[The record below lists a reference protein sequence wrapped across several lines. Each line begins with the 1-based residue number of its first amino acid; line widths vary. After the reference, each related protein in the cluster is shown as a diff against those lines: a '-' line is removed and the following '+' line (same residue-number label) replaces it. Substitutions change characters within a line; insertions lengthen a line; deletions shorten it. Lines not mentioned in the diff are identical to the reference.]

1 MQITY
6 KDINMASSYQKI
18 GVLVLLLVF
27 IATNDVAFRVS
38 NAQSLCNVP
47 TASLTECKPSVSGP
61 KPTPPTDACCTA
73 ISHADLNCLCSYK
86 KSQMLSYFGIDPVLA
101 TQLPAKCNI
110 ANAPKC

>member
-1 MQITY
+1 MV
-6 KDINMASSYQKI
+6 SSYQKI

-27 IATNDVAFRVS
+27 IAHSDNVIFRVS
-38 NAQSLCNVP
+38 NAQSLCNVS

-61 KPTPPTDACCTA
+61 KPTPPTDACCAA

-86 KSQMLSYFGIDPVLA
+86 KSQMLAYFGIDPVLA
-101 TQLPAKCNI
+101 TQLPTKCNI

>member
-18 GVLVLLLVF
+18 GVLVLVLVF

-61 KPTPPTDACCTA
+61 KPTPPTNACCTA